1 MLSATIRDSEPV
13 PRRSYR
19 LLLANLNRVRAME
32 SSVSNDRASNHQE
45 RNEHLAC
52 IIVVIHEAHLDLEGT
67 QRNWMSLLS
76 PKKVK

>member
-1 MLSATIRDSEPV
+1 MDANPSSESDVLEPW
-13 PRRSYR
+13 
-19 LLLANLNRVRAME
+19 RAME

-67 QRNWMSLLS
+67 QSFSLICFFRNWMSLLS